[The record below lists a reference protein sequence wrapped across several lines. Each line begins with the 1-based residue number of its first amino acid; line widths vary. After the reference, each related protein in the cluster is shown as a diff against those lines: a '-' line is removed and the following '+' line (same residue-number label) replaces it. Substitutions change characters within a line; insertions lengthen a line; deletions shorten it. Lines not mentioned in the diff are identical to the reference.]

1 MRQSLERD
9 FAMKTLTNI
18 VCLVTLVT
26 LAGCALTSGSGNG
39 SSQRGV
45 SWPGSQNVQIGNNP
59 GGKK

>member
-1 MRQSLERD
+1 MSQSIERNL
-9 FAMKTLTNI
+9 AMKILRS
-18 VCLVTLVT
+18 VLCLVALAA
-26 LAGCALTSGSGNG
+26 LAGCALTGGNGNG